1 MSGYRLALSLAVA
14 LGLATCATPATYQPA
29 TSPQSVGYFD
39 SAIESDR
46 YRVTYRGGDAATA
59 RDFALLRAAEL
70 TLSQGQEWF
79 RVTNSVTTQEGG
91 SRSSVSIG
99 GGGGSFGGRSG
110 VGGGVGVGIP
120 LGATSVAVHTFEILM
135 GSGPKPDGTD
145 VYDAQSVSESLGTA
159 LEDEVS

>member
-1 MSGYRLALSLAVA
+1 MSGYRLALILFAT

-29 TSPQSVGYFD
+29 ASAQSVGYFE

-70 TLSQGQEWF
+70 TLAEEQEWF
-79 RVTNSVTTQEGG
+79 RVINSVGTQEGS

-99 GGGGSFGGRSG
+99 GGGGSFGGRGG
-110 VGGGVGVGIP
+110 VGGGIGVGIP

-135 GSGPKPDGTD
+135 GSGPRPDGTD
-145 VYDAQSVSESLGTA
+145 VYDAQSVTESLGA
-159 LEDEVS
+159 AVAEGE